1 MGRYLMARFY
11 VTVCGA
17 PKELKMS
24 KLAAFLSANAGPVV
38 GASVLAVAAVGAG
51 MYFAVLKP
59 NDKLKGA
66 AQVIALTVEEAPLT
80 DVSKPVSAANAPVT
94 EVEEEPVNGAA
105 EEIAVVEPV
114 SPSIDEVR
122 SEADGLT
129 ILAGRGEPN
138 AKVTLFVDEIEN
150 SSVTVGNDGTF
161 AIVAFLEPSSDPKIL
176 SVVQQAGDL
185 EMAAADIILAPQT
198 VVAKVEEV
206 EVAAMETNKVDPVF
220 ESAEEITD
228 VEAEANVEEQVAV
241 VVADTVVVPE
251 TAAAVEAEANVEEQV
266 AVVVADTV
274 VVPEIA
280 AAVEAEADIAT
291 DIEEAKADVAEPKV
305 DVDEPKV
312 DVTDGSKIEEQK
324 FLAAEQPILVI
335 EEAKTEVA
343 ILKSDESGVEV
354 ISRSSA
360 PELMSNVEIDTISYS
375 EEGDVLLSGRAQSQA
390 ASVRVY
396 LDNRVITTL
405 DVDTSGRWRGDLPDV
420 DTGVYT
426 LRVDEVDVE
435 GDVTSRVE
443 TPFKREAPEVLEAA
457 AGNGDAPV
465 KAITVQTGATL
476 WAIARDRYGDGTLF
490 VRIFEAN
497 SNSIKDPDL
506 IYPGQVFDLPD

>member
-1 MGRYLMARFY
+1 
-11 VTVCGA
+11 
-17 PKELKMS
+17 MS

-94 EVEEEPVNGAA
+94 EVEDEPVNGAA

-241 VVADTVVVPE
+241 VVADK
-251 TAAAVEAEANVEEQV
+251 
-266 AVVVADTV
+266 V

>member
-1 MGRYLMARFY
+1 MR
-11 VTVCGA
+11 
-17 PKELKMS
+17 

-59 NDKLKGA
+59 DDKLKGV

-228 VEAEANVEEQVAV
+228 
-241 VVADTVVVPE
+241 
-251 TAAAVEAEANVEEQV
+251 VEAEANVEEQV

>member
-1 MGRYLMARFY
+1 
-11 VTVCGA
+11 
-17 PKELKMS
+17 MS

-51 MYFAVLKP
+51 VYFAVLKP

-94 EVEEEPVNGAA
+94 EVEEEPVNGSA
-105 EEIAVVEPV
+105 EEIAFVEPV

-241 VVADTVVVPE
+241 VVADK
-251 TAAAVEAEANVEEQV
+251 
-266 AVVVADTV
+266 V

>member
-1 MGRYLMARFY
+1 MARFY

-38 GASVLAVAAVGAG
+38 GASVLAVAAVGVG
-51 MYFAVLKP
+51 MYFAVLEP

-198 VVAKVEEV
+198 VVTKVEEV

-241 VVADTVVVPE
+241 VVADK
-251 TAAAVEAEANVEEQV
+251 
-266 AVVVADTV
+266 V

>member
-1 MGRYLMARFY
+1 MGRHLMARFY
-11 VTVCGA
+11 VTVFGA
-17 PKELKMS
+17 PKELKMR
-24 KLAAFLSANAGPVV
+24 KLAAFLSANAGPIV

-59 NDKLKGA
+59 DDKLKGV

-241 VVADTVVVPE
+241 VVADK
-251 TAAAVEAEANVEEQV
+251 
-266 AVVVADTV
+266 V

-291 DIEEAKADVAEPKV
+291 DIDEAKADVAEPKV

>member
-241 VVADTVVVPE
+241 VVADK
-251 TAAAVEAEANVEEQV
+251 
-266 AVVVADTV
+266 V

>member
-1 MGRYLMARFY
+1 
-11 VTVCGA
+11 
-17 PKELKMS
+17 MS

-198 VVAKVEEV
+198 VVTKVEEV

-241 VVADTVVVPE
+241 VVADK
-251 TAAAVEAEANVEEQV
+251 
-266 AVVVADTV
+266 V

>member
-1 MGRYLMARFY
+1 MGRHLMARFY
-11 VTVCGA
+11 VTVFGA
-17 PKELKMS
+17 PKELKMR

-198 VVAKVEEV
+198 VVTKVEEV

-241 VVADTVVVPE
+241 VVADK
-251 TAAAVEAEANVEEQV
+251 
-266 AVVVADTV
+266 V

>member
-251 TAAAVEAEANVEEQV
+251 
-266 AVVVADTV
+266 
-274 VVPEIA
+274 IA

-335 EEAKTEVA
+335 EEAKIEVA

>member
-11 VTVCGA
+11 VTACGA

-24 KLAAFLSANAGPVV
+24 KLAAFLSANAGPLV

-66 AQVIALTVEEAPLT
+66 AQVIALTVEEAPLK

-241 VVADTVVVPE
+241 VVADK
-251 TAAAVEAEANVEEQV
+251 
-266 AVVVADTV
+266 V

-291 DIEEAKADVAEPKV
+291 DIDEAKADVAEPKV

>member
-11 VTVCGA
+11 VTACGA

-24 KLAAFLSANAGPVV
+24 KLAAFLSANAGPIV

-241 VVADTVVVPE
+241 VVADK
-251 TAAAVEAEANVEEQV
+251 
-266 AVVVADTV
+266 V

>member
-1 MGRYLMARFY
+1 MGRYLMARFH
-11 VTVCGA
+11 VTACGA

-24 KLAAFLSANAGPVV
+24 KLAAFLSANAGPLV

-241 VVADTVVVPE
+241 VVADK
-251 TAAAVEAEANVEEQV
+251 
-266 AVVVADTV
+266 V

>member
-11 VTVCGA
+11 VTACGA

-24 KLAAFLSANAGPVV
+24 KLAAFLSANAGPLV

-198 VVAKVEEV
+198 VVTKVEEV

-241 VVADTVVVPE
+241 VVADK
-251 TAAAVEAEANVEEQV
+251 
-266 AVVVADTV
+266 V

>member
-51 MYFAVLKP
+51 VYFAVLKP

-241 VVADTVVVPE
+241 VVADK
-251 TAAAVEAEANVEEQV
+251 
-266 AVVVADTV
+266 V

>member
-1 MGRYLMARFY
+1 
-11 VTVCGA
+11 
-17 PKELKMS
+17 MS
-24 KLAAFLSANAGPVV
+24 KLAAFLSANAGPLA

-80 DVSKPVSAANAPVT
+80 DVSAANAPVT

-241 VVADTVVVPE
+241 
-251 TAAAVEAEANVEEQV
+251 
-266 AVVVADTV
+266 AVVVADKV

>member
-11 VTVCGA
+11 VTACGA

-24 KLAAFLSANAGPVV
+24 KLAAFLSANAGPLV

-251 TAAAVEAEANVEEQV
+251 
-266 AVVVADTV
+266 
-274 VVPEIA
+274 IA

-324 FLAAEQPILVI
+324 FLTAEQPILVI

>member
-1 MGRYLMARFY
+1 MGRHLMARFY
-11 VTVCGA
+11 VTVFGA
-17 PKELKMS
+17 PKELKMR
-24 KLAAFLSANAGPVV
+24 KLAAFLSANAGPIV

-59 NDKLKGA
+59 DDKLKGV

-241 VVADTVVVPE
+241 VVADK
-251 TAAAVEAEANVEEQV
+251 
-266 AVVVADTV
+266 V

>member
-11 VTVCGA
+11 VTACGA

-24 KLAAFLSANAGPVV
+24 KLAAFLSANAGPLV

-241 VVADTVVVPE
+241 VVADK
-251 TAAAVEAEANVEEQV
+251 
-266 AVVVADTV
+266 V

>member
-1 MGRYLMARFY
+1 
-11 VTVCGA
+11 
-17 PKELKMS
+17 MS
-24 KLAAFLSANAGPVV
+24 KLAAFLSANAGPLV

-241 VVADTVVVPE
+241 VVADK
-251 TAAAVEAEANVEEQV
+251 
-266 AVVVADTV
+266 V

-490 VRIFEAN
+490 VRVFEAN

>member
-1 MGRYLMARFY
+1 
-11 VTVCGA
+11 
-17 PKELKMS
+17 MS
-24 KLAAFLSANAGPVV
+24 KLAAFLSANAGPLV

-241 VVADTVVVPE
+241 VVADK
-251 TAAAVEAEANVEEQV
+251 
-266 AVVVADTV
+266 V

-291 DIEEAKADVAEPKV
+291 DIDEAKADVAEPKV

>member
-11 VTVCGA
+11 VTACGA

-24 KLAAFLSANAGPVV
+24 KLAAFLSANAGPLV

-241 VVADTVVVPE
+241 VVADK
-251 TAAAVEAEANVEEQV
+251 
-266 AVVVADTV
+266 V

-324 FLAAEQPILVI
+324 FLTAEQPILVI

>member
-24 KLAAFLSANAGPVV
+24 KLAAFLSANAGPLV

-59 NDKLKGA
+59 DDKLKGA

-241 VVADTVVVPE
+241 VVADK
-251 TAAAVEAEANVEEQV
+251 
-266 AVVVADTV
+266 V

>member
-11 VTVCGA
+11 VTACGA

-241 VVADTVVVPE
+241 VVADK
-251 TAAAVEAEANVEEQV
+251 
-266 AVVVADTV
+266 V

>member
-11 VTVCGA
+11 VTACGA

-24 KLAAFLSANAGPVV
+24 KLAAFLSANAGPLV

-241 VVADTVVVPE
+241 VVADK
-251 TAAAVEAEANVEEQV
+251 
-266 AVVVADTV
+266 V

-490 VRIFEAN
+490 VRVFEAN

>member
-1 MGRYLMARFY
+1 
-11 VTVCGA
+11 
-17 PKELKMS
+17 MS
-24 KLAAFLSANAGPVV
+24 KLAAFLSANAGPLV

-51 MYFAVLKP
+51 IYFAVLKP
-59 NDKLKGA
+59 NDKRKGS

-241 VVADTVVVPE
+241 VVAVKVVVS
-251 TAAAVEAEANVEEQV
+251 
-266 AVVVADTV
+266 
-274 VVPEIA
+274 EIA

-312 DVTDGSKIEEQK
+312 DVTDGSKIVEQK

-335 EEAKTEVA
+335 EDAKTEVA

-375 EEGDVLLSGRAQSQA
+375 EEGDVLLSGRAQSQG

-476 WAIARDRYGDGTLF
+476 WAIARDRYGDGTVF

>member
-1 MGRYLMARFY
+1 
-11 VTVCGA
+11 
-17 PKELKMS
+17 MS
-24 KLAAFLSANAGPVV
+24 KLAAFLSANAGPLV

-80 DVSKPVSAANAPVT
+80 NGSKPVSAANAPVT

-241 VVADTVVVPE
+241 VVADK
-251 TAAAVEAEANVEEQV
+251 
-266 AVVVADTV
+266 V